1 MDILAFLKK
10 DHENALLLFDEL
22 DEAAEKSGKKQSKQ
36 DQVFNQLR
44 NELEIHML
52 GEEEV
57 FYPVLNEDADISP
70 MIMEGIEEHRVIKMI
85 LAEMV
90 NMPKDEKWTAKLRVL
105 RENVEH
111 HIEEEED
118 DVFENAEGILDKEQ
132 RNEIGNRMAEVK
144 ERHMA
149 TMAR

>member
-1 MDILAFLKK
+1 MDILALLKK

-22 DEAAEKSGKKQSKQ
+22 DEAAEKSTKKQSKQ
-36 DQVFNQLR
+36 DHVFSQLR
-44 NELEIHML
+44 NELELHML

-70 MIMEGIEEHRVIKMI
+70 MIMEGIEEHRVIRMI

-132 RNEIGNRMAEVK
+132 RNEMGNRMAEVK

-149 TMAR
+149 AMAR